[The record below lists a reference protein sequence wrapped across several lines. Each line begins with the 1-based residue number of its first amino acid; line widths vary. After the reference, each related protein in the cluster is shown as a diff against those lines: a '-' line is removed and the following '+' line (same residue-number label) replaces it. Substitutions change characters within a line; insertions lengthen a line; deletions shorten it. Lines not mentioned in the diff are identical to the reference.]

1 MGFKANC
8 DENTP
13 NHLKLI
19 PKVASTCNLRSNNIG
34 IIITT
39 NQQLKIFEKQT
50 RDIFNKL
57 TTNIRSVVEA
67 LSVFKTN
74 IKNHFL
80 DQALARN

>member
-1 MGFKANC
+1 MEFKANC

-19 PKVASTCNLRSNNIG
+19 PKVASTRNLRSNNRG

-39 NQQLKIFEKQT
+39 NQQSKFFEKQT

-57 TTNIRSVVEA
+57 TTNIRSIVEV
-67 LSVFKTN
+67 LPVLKTN
-74 IKNHFL
+74 IKNRFL

>member
-19 PKVASTCNLRSNNIG
+19 PKVASTRNLRSNNRG
-34 IIITT
+34 IMITT
-39 NQQLKIFEKQT
+39 NQQSKFFEKQT

-57 TTNIRSVVEA
+57 TAN
-67 LSVFKTN
+67 F
-74 IKNHFL
+74 
-80 DQALARN
+80 DP